1 MIINILPVIISLG
14 GGVVVGGA
22 LAAFISLLEIIP
34 RLIQISNTNKYI
46 TYYQY
51 AFTLGA
57 IFFIATYFSGKHMNF
72 GVFIA
77 GTVGLIMGIFTG
89 LFSSALTEVL
99 SVLPVISKKFK
110 IVNDLKW
117 IIYAMLAGKVLGSL
131 YYWTIFW

>member
-1 MIINILPVIISLG
+1 MIMKLLSAAVSLG

-22 LAAFISLLEIIP
+22 LAAFISLLEIVP
-34 RLIQISNTNKYI
+34 RLMQISNTNKYI
-46 TYYQY
+46 QYYQY

-57 IFFIATYFSGKHMNF
+57 IFFISTYFSSKHMSF
-72 GVFIA
+72 GVVIT
-77 GTVGLIMGIFTG
+77 GIVGLIIGIFTG

-131 YYWTIFW
+131 YYWTIF